1 MLTVAIPQL
10 YAGPSGAKG
19 AYNRQEVGLARAFAA
34 LGCRAIAVYPD
45 VNGENTAPEPLA
57 PNAQAVY
64 LPAGRLGTHAL
75 YKNKSWRFLA
85 DEKVDAVH
93 VMGDTSLG
101 VPGLERFCRKN
112 GIFFYSQLGA
122 VASES
127 ANAAVRAGMDL
138 LARRNLEIYRRT
150 PTFAKTPAV
159 AAELEKCGVRC
170 AGVLP
175 VGLDTAVI
183 PPPVSR
189 AAARKKLG
197 LDPAGRYLLFVGR
210 IDAYKCPLDIVPV
223 LAALPGWQAIV
234 IGTGALDA
242 ELDRALAA
250 AGAADRCRRIPR
262 LPNAEVQAYYAAC
275 DVFLNLNPN
284 EIFGMSLLEAMYA
297 GCPPVARPA
306 PGPSFIIEDGVSG
319 LLADPPA
326 DLAAAVQRAA
336 AGPDLGAAAQKRINE
351 HFLWT
356 ASARTALRMLA
367 AQGLDM
373 EGVALDGQ

>member
-19 AYNRQEVGLARAFAA
+19 AYNRQEAGLARAFAV
-34 LGCRAIAVYPD
+34 LGCRAFAVYPD
-45 VNGENTAPEPLA
+45 VTGEHPTPETLA

-64 LPAGRLGTHAL
+64 LPAKRFGTHAL
-75 YKNKSWRFLA
+75 YQSWQFLL

-93 VMGDTSLG
+93 VMGDTSLA
-101 VPGLERFCRKN
+101 VPGLEAFCRKH

-127 ANAAVRAGMDL
+127 ENLAVRAAMDL
-138 LARRNLEIYRRT
+138 LAHRNLAVYRRT
-150 PTFAKTPAV
+150 PTYAKTPAV
-159 AAELEKCGVRC
+159 AAALEKRGIPC

-175 VGLDTAVI
+175 VGLDTAML
-183 PPPVSR
+183 PAPLSR
-189 AAARKKLG
+189 AAARQKLG
-197 LDPAGRYLLFVGR
+197 LDPAAKYLLFVGR
-210 IDAYKCPLDIVPV
+210 IDAYKCPLDIAPV
-223 LAALPGWQAIV
+223 LAALPGWQAVV

-242 ELDRALAA
+242 ELDKRLAD
-250 AGAADRCRRIPR
+250 AGLKDRCRRILR

-275 DVFLNLNPN
+275 DVFLNLNPD

-319 LLADPPA
+319 LLAESTA
-326 DLAAAVQRAA
+326 ALAAAVQRAA
-336 AGPDLGAAAQKRINE
+336 ARPELGAAAQKRINE

-356 ASARTALRMLA
+356 ASAQTALRMLA
-367 AQGLDM
+367 EHGL
-373 EGVALDGQ
+373 ETGEAAAHGQ